1 VLKFLVAHTF
11 ERDDP
16 DLAANEILEQLDTEH
31 SLLENSAGF
40 LFCSPD
46 FIVSGAAEAVSR
58 ALPFEVIGCTTHGI
72 AVPGAMSESMLA
84 VSVLTS
90 DDSFFKT
97 GVSEPFET
105 GMGDQITELY
115 RRLSE
120 SPPVLMFVYYSDSG
134 VVSGD
139 EVVEVLDQVSG
150 GTPLFGANAL
160 DGDGTV
166 GHRIPLVIHN
176 GAVYSDRLAL
186 LLVCGGTVE
195 SRFHVKLL
203 PTMPVYSQPVFA
215 TASQGT
221 NLISINGVP
230 AAEFMEKAGIVAR
243 EGGNSFFGFP
253 LLIDNH
259 DGLGPKC
266 CAVYSIEE
274 NGALR
279 CGSTV
284 VKGATL
290 KLVDQM
296 QEQILYSSEWFAKA
310 TEKEDGKGGHLI
322 FSCFGRSV
330 PLVDLKDE
338 MMLFQRHIKER
349 PYMFVYS
356 KGEFCPVYDE
366 RGGIHNC
373 FHQFSLISASF

>member
-1 VLKFLVAHTF
+1 VLKFLAAHTF

-16 DLAANEILEQLDTEH
+16 DLAANEILEQLDAEH

-46 FIVSGAAEAVSR
+46 FIASGVAERVSG
-58 ALPFEVIGCTTHGI
+58 ALPFEAIGCTTHGI

-90 DDSFFKT
+90 DDSSFKT
-97 GVSEPFET
+97 GVSGHLGT
-105 GMGDQITELY
+105 GMGNQITELY

-120 SPPVLMFVYYSDSG
+120 SPPVLMFVCHSNSS
-134 VVSGD
+134 VISGD
-139 EVVEVLDQVSG
+139 DVVGILDRASG
-150 GTPLFGANAL
+150 GIPLFGTSAL
-160 DGDGTV
+160 DTTFD
-166 GHRIPLVIHN
+166 RRMPLVIHN

-203 PTMPVYSQPVFA
+203 PAMPVYSQPVFA
-215 TASQGT
+215 TATQGT
-221 NLISINGVP
+221 KLISINGMP
-230 AAEFMEKAGIVAR
+230 AAEFMRKTGIISR
-243 EGGNSFFGFP
+243 GGENSFSGFP

-266 CAVYSIEE
+266 CAVYNMKE

-279 CGSTV
+279 CGSAV
-284 VKGATL
+284 AEGAAL
-290 KLVDQM
+290 KLVDQV
-296 QEQILYSSEWFAKA
+296 QEQILYSSERFAEA
-310 TEKEDGKGGHLI
+310 IEKEDGKNGHLI

-330 PLVDLKDE
+330 PLVDMKDE
-338 MMLFQRHIKER
+338 MALFQEHVKAK

-356 KGEFCPVYDE
+356 KGEFCPVYDD
-366 RGGIHNC
+366 RGGIRNC
-373 FHQFSLISASF
+373 FHQYSLISASF